1 MNPPE
6 TVDPLSILNEGRTLD
21 FFHEGKIVRMRHVE
35 TRGNYELFVIR
46 EYRTD
51 ASYQRYEYRFIEPGF
66 MDSYPDLPTEVTGQ
80 MVERYEYYKLTGGS
94 NGRHIFY
101 LVGEIG
107 RIKSAEIPFVK
118 RFPRDPDAMVW
129 EKID

>member
-1 MNPPE
+1 MKPPE
-6 TVDPLSILNEGRTLD
+6 TVDPRSILNEGRTLD

-51 ASYQRYEYRFIEPGF
+51 APYQRYEYRFIEPGF

-80 MVERYEYYKLTGGS
+80 MV
-94 NGRHIFY
+94 
-101 LVGEIG
+101 
-107 RIKSAEIPFVK
+107 
-118 RFPRDPDAMVW
+118 DAMVW